1 MAGSQDE
8 SAGVRAAEDLSG
20 SVVGRFEIQTRL
32 GTGGMG
38 EVYRAVDTRLKRTV
52 ALKRVAP
59 RLGSD
64 PVYRERFLKEA
75 ERASALNHPHIADVY
90 DFFEEKGEL
99 YLVMEYVEG
108 HTLRERLQQPMSI
121 QELLPVVR
129 QCAAALGAAHEKGIL
144 HGDVKPENIMLTPSG
159 GVKIL
164 DFGVAKRLPR
174 RQEGAAKTESLPTAG
189 GLSGTPA
196 YMAPEVVLEKKAD
209 GRADLFSLGVVCY
222 EALAGCHPFLADSFV
237 GTTDRILHDEP
248 PPLAKV
254 NRSVSP
260 EFERVVARMM
270 AKEPGKR
277 YANAAELLADLP
289 LPRSTATGIR
299 LPPDRRRGTVE
310 DGRRRAWL
318 GIDLFAGLA
327 LVVLAGIFVAAPA
340 LSARLQ
346 RWLTGSPSRTQ
357 ALAVLPFEAIGG
369 DADAQAFGQGLSE
382 TLSAKLSQLTAT
394 HSLEVV
400 PSNEVRTQSVR
411 TVEQARR
418 ALGVNLVLEGSLQR
432 SGDLTRVTYSLVDA
446 KTHRQLTADAIT
458 VEAANAFA
466 VEDRVVD
473 RVLAQLAIQLEPPE
487 QRTLAQR
494 GTSLPAAYDDYVRGR
509 GYLEEDYHKIENV
522 ESAITEF
529 RRALDLDPN
538 YAATQAGLG
547 MAYWYKFQITQNGD
561 WVSQAK
567 AACERAVTLSSSL
580 ADGHICL
587 GNVAKGQGRYQD
599 AVGKFRRAV
608 ELSPTSDDAYVGLAS
623 AFQGAG
629 KLQDAENTYRQAI
642 RLRPQHWLGYIWL
655 GYFYYNQAR
664 YADAAEM
671 FKRVVALAPDS
682 FQGYSDLGG
691 TYAAEGRYTEAIPLL
706 EKSVAIYP
714 SAYGYA
720 NLGTAYFYQ
729 RRFVDE
735 VHAAEQAVKLAEG
748 DYSMWGDLGDAYWFA
763 PGKRGESAEAYRKAI
778 ELASERLQLNPHD
791 ATALASA
798 ALYHAMRSEN
808 AAALASITQALVLAP
823 NDANVLLF
831 AALADNQLGR
841 SDAAL
846 RDLEKA
852 RAAGL
857 SVSLVRDDPR
867 FDNLRTEPRFQALIR
882 KP

>member
-1 MAGSQDE
+1 MSGSPE
-8 SAGVRAAEDLSG
+8 EPAGVRAVEDLSG
-20 SVVGRFEIQTRL
+20 SVVGRFEIQARL

-108 HTLRERLQQPMSI
+108 HTLRQRLQQPMSI

-129 QCAAALGAAHEKGIL
+129 QCAEALGAAHEKGIL
-144 HGDVKPENIMLTPSG
+144 HGDVKPENIMLTPSS

-174 RQEGAAKTESLPTAG
+174 RQEAGAKTESLPTAG

-196 YMAPEVVLEKKAD
+196 YMAPEVVLEKTAD
-209 GRADLFSLGVVCY
+209 GRADIFSLGVVCY
-222 EALAGCHPFLADSFV
+222 EALAGCQPFLADSFV

-248 PPLAKV
+248 PPLGKV
-254 NRSVSP
+254 NCTVSP
-260 EFERVVARMM
+260 EFERVVSKMM
-270 AKEPGKR
+270 AKEPGAR
-277 YANAAELLADLP
+277 YRSAAELHTALP
-289 LPRSTATGIR
+289 GTATGIR
-299 LPPDRRRGTVE
+299 LSHERPRSGAAE
-310 DGRRRAWL
+310 DGGRREGL
-318 GIDLFAGLA
+318 GLDVVAALA
-327 LVVLAGIFVAAPA
+327 LGALVAVFLAAPW
-340 LSARLQ
+340 LSTRLE
-346 RWLTGSPSRTQ
+346 RLLGVPPSPTQ

-369 DADAQAFGQGLSE
+369 DADAQAYGQGLSE

-394 HSLEVV
+394 HALEVV
-400 PSNEVRTQSVR
+400 PSNEVRNQSVR

-418 ALGVNLVLEGSLQR
+418 ALGVSMVLEGSLQR
-432 SGDLTRVTYSLVDA
+432 SGDQTRVTYSLVDA
-446 KTHRQLTADAIT
+446 KTHRQLTADAVT
-458 VEAANAFA
+458 VEAANVFA

-494 GTSLPAAYDDYVRGR
+494 GTSLPAAYDAYVRGR

-522 ESAITEF
+522 ESAVSELN
-529 RRALDLDPN
+529 RALSLDPN
-538 YAATQAGLG
+538 YAAAQAGLG
-547 MAYWYKFQITQNGD
+547 MAYWYKFLITQQSD
-561 WVSQAK
+561 WLSQAK
-567 AACERAVTLSSSL
+567 TSCEHAITLSSSL

-587 GNVAKGQGRYQD
+587 GNVDEGQGRYDD
-599 AVGKFRRAV
+599 AAQEFKRAV

-623 AFQGAG
+623 AYQGAG

-671 FKRVVALAPDS
+671 FQHVVALAPDS
-682 FQGYSDLGG
+682 IQGYSDLGG
-691 TYAAEGRYTEAIPLL
+691 TYVAEGRYGEAIPLL
-706 EKSVAIYP
+706 EKSVGIYP
-714 SAYGYA
+714 TAFAYG

-729 RRFVDE
+729 RRFADE
-735 VHAAEQAVKLAEG
+735 VGAAEQAVKLAEG
-748 DYSMWGDLGDAYWFA
+748 DYSMWGDLGDAYWFT
-763 PGKRGESAEAYRKAI
+763 PGKRGQAADAYRKAI
-778 ELASERLQLNPHD
+778 ELASERLKLNPRD
-791 ATALASA
+791 ATTLGSV
-798 ALYHAMRSEN
+798 ALYHAMRNEN
-808 AAALASITQALVLAP
+808 AAAQASIKQALVLAP
-823 NDANVLLF
+823 KDANVLLF
-831 AALADNQLGR
+831 AALTDNQFGNGE
-841 SDAAL
+841 AAL

-852 RAAGL
+852 RDAGL
-857 SVSLVRDDPR
+857 SITLVRDDPR
-867 FDNLRTEPRFQALIR
+867 FDNLRAQPRFQELIR
-882 KP
+882 AP

>member
-1 MAGSQDE
+1 MAGSPE
-8 SAGVRAAEDLSG
+8 EPVGVRAAEDLSG
-20 SVVGRFEIQTRL
+20 SVVGRFEIQARL

-64 PVYRERFLKEA
+64 PVYRDRFLKEA
-75 ERASALNHPHIADVY
+75 ERASALNHPHIASVY

-108 HTLRERLQQPMSI
+108 RTLRQRLEQPMSV

-129 QCAAALGAAHEKGIL
+129 ECTEALGAAHEKGIL
-144 HGDVKPENIMLTPSG
+144 HGDVKPENIMLTPAS

-174 RQEGAAKTESLPTAG
+174 KQEGGAKTESLPTAG

-196 YMAPEVVLEKKAD
+196 YMAPEVVLEKTAD
-209 GRADLFSLGVVCY
+209 GRADIFSLGVVCY
-222 EALAGCHPFLADSFV
+222 EALTGCQPFLADSFV
-237 GTTDRILHDEP
+237 GTTDRILHDQP
-248 PPLAKV
+248 PPLGKV
-254 NRSVSP
+254 NRTVSP

-270 AKEPGKR
+270 AKEPEAR
-277 YANAAELLADLP
+277 FRSAAELLTALP
-289 LPRSTATGIR
+289 GTATGIR
-299 LPPDRRRGTVE
+299 LSHERPRSGTAE
-310 DGRRRAWL
+310 GGGRREGWGFDAV
-318 GIDLFAGLA
+318 GVLA
-327 LVVLAGIFVAAPA
+327 LAALVAVLVAAPW
-340 LSARLQ
+340 LSTYLQ
-346 RWLTGSPSRTQ
+346 RPLGAPPSQAQ

-394 HSLEVV
+394 HAVEVV
-400 PSNEVRTQSVR
+400 PSSEVRSQNAR
-411 TVEQARR
+411 TVDQARR

-432 SGDLTRVTYSLVDA
+432 SGDQTRVTYSLVDA
-446 KTHRQLTADAIT
+446 KTHRQLAADAVT
-458 VEAANAFA
+458 VEAASAFA

-473 RVLAQLAIQLEPPE
+473 RVLTQLEIQLEPPE

-494 GTSLPAAYDDYVRGR
+494 GTSLPTAYDAYVRGR

-522 ESAITEF
+522 ESAIAAF
-529 RRALDLDPN
+529 GRALDLDPN
-538 YAATQAGLG
+538 YAAAQAGLG
-547 MAYWYKFQITQNGD
+547 MAYWYKFQITQQSD
-561 WVSQAK
+561 WLSQAK
-567 AACERAVTLSSSL
+567 TTCERAVTLSSSL

-587 GNVAKGQGRYQD
+587 GNVDEGQGRYDD
-599 AVGKFRRAV
+599 AAQEFKRAA
-608 ELSPTSDDAYVGLAS
+608 ERSPTSDDAYVGLAS

-629 KLQDAENTYRQAI
+629 KLRDAENTYRQAI

-655 GYFYYNQAR
+655 GSFYYNLAR
-664 YADAAEM
+664 YADAAQM
-671 FKRVVALAPDS
+671 FQHVVELAPDS

-691 TYAAEGRYTEAIPLL
+691 TYLAEGRYSEAIPLL
-706 EKSVAIYP
+706 EKSVGIYP
-714 SAYGYA
+714 SAFAYG

-729 RRFVDE
+729 RRFADE
-735 VHAAEQAVKLAEG
+735 IQAAEQAVKLAGG

-763 PGKRGESAEAYRKAI
+763 PGKRGQAADAYRKAI
-778 ELASERLQLNPHD
+778 ELASARLKLNPRD
-791 ATALASA
+791 AAALASVG
-798 ALYHAMRSEN
+798 LYHAMRNEN
-808 AAALASITQALVLAP
+808 AAAQASIKQALALAP

-831 AALADNQLGR
+831 AALADNQLGNG
-841 SDAAL
+841 DAAL

-857 SVSLVRDDPR
+857 SVTLVRDDPR
-867 FDNLRTEPRFQALIR
+867 FDNLRAQSHFQALIR

>member
-1 MAGSQDE
+1 MSGSPE
-8 SAGVRAAEDLSG
+8 EPAGVRAVEDLSG
-20 SVVGRFEIQTRL
+20 SVVGRFEIQARL

-108 HTLRERLQQPMSI
+108 HTLRQRLQQPMSI

-129 QCAAALGAAHEKGIL
+129 QCAEALGAAHEKGIL
-144 HGDVKPENIMLTPSG
+144 HGDVKPENIMLTPSS

-174 RQEGAAKTESLPTAG
+174 RQEAGAKTESLPTAG

-196 YMAPEVVLEKKAD
+196 YMAPEVVLEKTAD
-209 GRADLFSLGVVCY
+209 GRADIFSLGVVCY
-222 EALAGCHPFLADSFV
+222 EALAGCQPFLADSFV

-248 PPLAKV
+248 PPLGKV
-254 NRSVSP
+254 NCTVSP
-260 EFERVVARMM
+260 EFERVVSKMM
-270 AKEPGKR
+270 AKEPGAR
-277 YANAAELLADLP
+277 YRSAAELLTALP
-289 LPRSTATGIR
+289 GTATGIR
-299 LPPDRRRGTVE
+299 LSHERPRSGAAE
-310 DGRRRAWL
+310 GGGRREGL
-318 GIDLFAGLA
+318 GFDVVAALA
-327 LVVLAGIFVAAPA
+327 LGALVAVFLAAPW
-340 LSARLQ
+340 LSTRLE
-346 RWLTGSPSRTQ
+346 RLLGVPPSPTQ

-369 DADAQAFGQGLSE
+369 DADAQAYGQGLSE

-394 HSLEVV
+394 HALEVV
-400 PSNEVRTQSVR
+400 PSNEVRNQSVR

-418 ALGVNLVLEGSLQR
+418 ALGVSMVLEGSLQR
-432 SGDLTRVTYSLVDA
+432 SGDQTRVTYSLVDA
-446 KTHRQLTADAIT
+446 KTHRQLTADAVT
-458 VEAANAFA
+458 VEAANVFA

-494 GTSLPAAYDDYVRGR
+494 GTSLPAAYDAYVRGR

-522 ESAITEF
+522 ESAISELN
-529 RRALDLDPN
+529 RALSLDPN
-538 YAATQAGLG
+538 YAAAQAGLG
-547 MAYWYKFQITQNGD
+547 MAYWYKFQITQQSD
-561 WVSQAK
+561 WLSQAK
-567 AACERAVTLSSSL
+567 TSCEHAITLSSSL

-587 GNVAKGQGRYQD
+587 GNVDEGQGRHDD
-599 AVGKFRRAV
+599 AAQEFKRAV

-623 AFQGAG
+623 AYQGAG

-671 FKRVVALAPDS
+671 FQHVVALAPDS
-682 FQGYSDLGG
+682 IQGYSDLGG
-691 TYAAEGRYTEAIPLL
+691 TYVAEGRYGEAIPLL
-706 EKSVAIYP
+706 EKSVGIYP
-714 SAYGYA
+714 TAFAYG

-729 RRFVDE
+729 RRFADE
-735 VHAAEQAVKLAEG
+735 VGAAEQAVKLAEG

-763 PGKRGESAEAYRKAI
+763 PGKRGQAADAYRKAI
-778 ELASERLQLNPHD
+778 ELASARLKLNPRD
-791 ATALASA
+791 ATALGSV
-798 ALYHAMRSEN
+798 ALYHAMRNEN
-808 AAALASITQALVLAP
+808 AAAQASIKQALVLAP
-823 NDANVLLF
+823 KDANVLLF
-831 AALADNQLGR
+831 AALTDNQFGNGE
-841 SDAAL
+841 AAL

-852 RAAGL
+852 RDAGL
-857 SVSLVRDDPR
+857 SITLVRDDPR
-867 FDNLRTEPRFQALIR
+867 FDNLRAQARFQKLVR
-882 KP
+882 TP